1 MLNLDYLIQKYG
13 LRLNLLQVS
22 EVLDIPYKTILN
34 KRSSGKLKLR
44 TYKDGIKVY
53 SDSRDV
59 AAYLDEV
66 RDGSKG

>member
-1 MLNLDYLIQKYG
+1 MSAIDFLINKYG
-13 LRLNLLQVS
+13 LRLNMLQVS
-22 EVLDIPYKTILN
+22 EVLDIPYKTIIN

-44 TYKDGIKVY
+44 TYKDGLKVY

-66 RDGSKG
+66 RDGSK